1 MTSTLSHYGVGT
13 GLARW
18 SAIAATFALFFP
30 VLAITESELSPLT
43 APIVGGST
51 ASDGEFPFLVGL
63 QVGGFKCGGSI
74 IDEQWV
80 LTAAHCVTSGTTP
93 VAESTITVR
102 AGSNQYSY
110 GYTAYDVATLY
121 VHPDWDSTSFDN
133 DVALLELTQPITASK
148 TATIDWVDSAEET
161 SLLQDYD
168 PVVVAGWGTTSYGGT
183 QSSNLLKVTVDF
195 LYPSTCDAVSDY
207 WPGEITDN
215 MVCAFVEGGGKDACQ
230 GDSGGPLIR
239 YDDASTPWVVGVV
252 SWGNDCAL
260 ANYPGV
266 YARVANYA
274 DWISETLSEEEEETT
289 TGLPIWLLYEASRQ
303 GE

>member
-1 MTSTLSHYGVGT
+1 M
-13 GLARW
+13 
-18 SAIAATFALFFP
+18 
-30 VLAITESELSPLT
+30 
-43 APIVGGST
+43 
-51 ASDGEFPFLVGL
+51 
-63 QVGGFKCGGSI
+63 
-74 IDEQWV
+74 
-80 LTAAHCVTSGTTP
+80 
-93 VAESTITVR
+93 
-102 AGSNQYSY
+102 
-110 GYTAYDVATLY
+110 
-121 VHPDWDSTSFDN
+121 HPDWDSTSFDN

-148 TATIDWVDSAEET
+148 TATIDWVNSAEEA

-168 PVVVAGWGTTSYGGT
+168 PVVVAGWGTTSYGGI

-207 WPGEITDN
+207 WTGEITDN

-252 SWGNDCAL
+252 SWGRDCAL

-274 DWISETLSEEEEETT
+274 EWISETLSGEEEETT

>member
-1 MTSTLSHYGVGT
+1 
-13 GLARW
+13 
-18 SAIAATFALFFP
+18 
-30 VLAITESELSPLT
+30 
-43 APIVGGST
+43 
-51 ASDGEFPFLVGL
+51 
-63 QVGGFKCGGSI
+63 
-74 IDEQWV
+74 V

-102 AGSNQYSY
+102 AGSNQYSS

-121 VHPDWDSTSFDN
+121 VHPDWDSISFDN
-133 DVALLELTQPITASK
+133 DVALLKLSQPVTAGK
-148 TATIDWVDSAEET
+148 TATIEWVGIVEEAL
-161 SLLQDYD
+161 LLQDD
-168 PVVVAGWGTTSYGGT
+168 VPVVVAGWGTTSYGGT
-183 QSSNLLKVTVDF
+183 QSNTLVKVTVDF
-195 LYPSTCDAVSDY
+195 LYPSTCQAVSDY
-207 WPGEITDN
+207 RFGEITDN

-274 DWISETLSEEEEETT
+274 DWISAILSGEEEETT
-289 TGLPIWLLYEASRQ
+289 TIPIWLLYEASQQ